1 MNTINRKS
9 FSRVAALIALFFVLQ
24 YATFRTQG
32 ADNPKP
38 EGRYY
43 HEIQAGRE
51 LMTELLDNFPGV
63 SVAVGIGDQIVW
75 KEAFGWA
82 DARNKIYATPEH
94 QFRYYSLSKSI
105 AGMAA
110 AKLMEEGKLDIDT
123 AITTYLPNLP
133 EQYCDVT
140 VAQLLSHT
148 GGVRHYKKNEWQQI
162 SKYHCN
168 TVEEALPVFI
178 NDQLEFEP
186 GTGYTYTSFGYVLL
200 CHVLEQ
206 VSGVP
211 YDEYIQQNFFNP
223 LGLETI
229 GLDQSPAAQV
239 NPVKFYKYWNV
250 YKNRGVEAPKV
261 DNSCKFGGGGYVGT
275 AEDMV
280 HLHQALLKGRL
291 LKPATVEKYFTCFT
305 KKDGTSAGYAF
316 GLGIKDAKDGTR
328 FYAHTGTAMGG
339 YAVLIVDPDRD
350 LVIVMLGNRY
360 DEVMVEK
367 AKEIVKLFRG
377 SV

>member
-1 MNTINRKS
+1 MKRKT
-9 FSRVAALIALFFVLQ
+9 FSRVFGLIVLFFILQ
-24 YATFRTQG
+24 YASFRTQG
-32 ADNPKP
+32 AGNPNP
-38 EGRYY
+38 SSRYY
-43 HEIQAGRE
+43 HEIQGSRE
-51 LMTELLDNFPGV
+51 LATELLENFPGV
-63 SVAVGIGDQIVW
+63 SIAVGIGNEIVW

-82 DARNKIYATPEH
+82 DPKNKIFATPEH

-123 AITTYLPNLP
+123 AITSYLPDLP
-133 EQYCDVT
+133 EQYCNVT

-148 GGVRHYKKNEWQQI
+148 AGVRHYDKNEWEKI

-178 NDQLEFEP
+178 NDKLEFEP

-211 YDEYIQQNFFNP
+211 FEDYIQQNFFAP
-223 LGLETI
+223 LGLEHI
-229 GLDQSPAAQV
+229 GLDQSPAAQI

-280 HLHQALLKGRL
+280 HLHQALIQGRL
-291 LKPATVEKYFTCFT
+291 MKPETVEKYFTSFE
-305 KKDGTSAGYAF
+305 KSDSTSVGYAF
-316 GLGIKDAKDGTR
+316 GIGVKKAEDGSR
-328 FYAHTGTAMGG
+328 YYAHTGTALGG
-339 YAVLIVDPDRD
+339 YAVLVVDPERE
-350 LVIVMLGNRY
+350 LVVVMLGNRY
-360 DEVMVEK
+360 DEVMVET
-367 AKEIVKLFRG
+367 AKKVVKLFRG